1 MTANKVNADRGL
13 GWWSDAWRLF
23 MRSAL
28 LWAALA
34 LILFV
39 GLAVISV
46 VPVLGTLASALL
58 MPVLGGSWMLAA
70 RKVEQGGN
78 LEVADLFSAFKEP
91 HLQPLLVLGALL
103 LAATLVIG
111 VVAGAIGLGA
121 VSGMMAGGMQGRS
134 GGGMLAAMGAGMTAL
149 LVLLLLGVV
158 ITMAL
163 WFATGLVVFRR
174 VKPVESLQLS
184 FSAVVKNALPFL
196 IYSVIQLVLSLVA
209 SIPFGLGW
217 LVLLPVTLLT
227 VYVSYKDVF
236 GD

>member
-1 MTANKVNADRGL
+1 MTANKVDADRGL

-58 MPVLGGSWMLAA
+58 TPVLGGSWMLAA
-70 RKVEQGGN
+70 RKVDQGGT

-111 VVAGAIGLGA
+111 VVAGVIGLGA
-121 VSGMMAGGMQGRS
+121 VTGMMAGGMHGRG

-163 WFATGLVVFRR
+163 WFATGLVVFRQ

-184 FSAVVKNALPFL
+184 FGAVVKNALPFL
-196 IYSVIQLVLSLVA
+196 VYSVIQLVLSLVA

-236 GD
+236 GE